1 MKKIKDLFI
10 EKQKNTIEYQLN
22 DRYHL
27 WIEAL
32 DCNGASLSSMGE
44 AFWLGDISGVLVELY
59 DRKFRDTVTEYNDLF
74 HYELELETLE
84 SICLSAIQTYEQNQ
98 GDLYTVFIYEDE
110 EGDKLA
116 FTEDFFDEEEAIKY
130 ADKFVDYYER
140 VEVLNPDG
148 EKIY

>member
-10 EKQKNTIEYQLN
+10 EKEANTFEYTLN

-32 DCNGASLSSMGE
+32 DCNGNSLIDE
-44 AFWLGDISGVLVELY
+44 AFWLGDISGVLIELY
-59 DRKFRDTVTEYNDLF
+59 DRKFQDTIAEYNDLF
-74 HYELELETLE
+74 HCELELETLE

-98 GDLYTVFIYEDE
+98 GDLYTVFIYDDED
-110 EGDKLA
+110 GDKLA
-116 FTEDFFDEEEAIKY
+116 FTEDFFSEKEAIEY
-130 ADKFVDYYER
+130 ADKFADYYER
-140 VEVLNPDG
+140 VEILDPDG